1 MPPLYSGS
9 TPVSPTS
16 CMCPENLQRKAS
28 RRVLIR
34 AMKQRSTALLGAPH
48 PLCDAKTPRGGKS
61 FWPLVSAISFFRDSG
76 VPESD
81 VWWEM
86 CWTSCRG
93 NGRSSHIGYMRT
105 RYLFSQ
111 KDFPS
116 AVCSEMFRHIQV
128 DLRVYGPL
136 AADWESDRT
145 INIISPNTP
154 SQTRAIW
161 PPQQTG
167 VWAVELFNVGK
178 IWETRNIPLL
188 HLSSESVGKVLPC
201 AHKNSATI
209 KKGWRWT
216 SNELAVVNSPFDWLK
231 TVSGSQ
237 VQLLLCILL
246 SSVAREPNMSQ
257 LNPPIWQVLA
267 PGVGPQYIGLFW
279 DAHDKSTNK
288 AWRSSNFC

>member
-111 KDFPS
+111 KRFS
-116 AVCSEMFRHIQV
+116 ICSLFRNVQTHPGGPQGLWSSGCR
-128 DLRVYGPL
+128 LRIWQNHKYYQSEHTQSDKSHL
-136 AADWESDRT
+136 ASTADWSLSCW
-145 INIISPNTP
+145 IIQRWKNMGNQKHSSTA
-154 SQTRAIW
+154 S
-161 PPQQTG
+161 
-167 VWAVELFNVGK
+167 LFRK
-178 IWETRNIPLL
+178 CW
-188 HLSSESVGKVLPC
+188 ESV
-201 AHKNSATI
+201 A
-209 KKGWRWT
+209 
-216 SNELAVVNSPFDWLK
+216 
-231 TVSGSQ
+231 
-237 VQLLLCILL
+237 LC
-246 SSVAREPNMSQ
+246 P
-257 LNPPIWQVLA
+257 
-267 PGVGPQYIGLFW
+267 
-279 DAHDKSTNK
+279 
-288 AWRSSNFC
+288 